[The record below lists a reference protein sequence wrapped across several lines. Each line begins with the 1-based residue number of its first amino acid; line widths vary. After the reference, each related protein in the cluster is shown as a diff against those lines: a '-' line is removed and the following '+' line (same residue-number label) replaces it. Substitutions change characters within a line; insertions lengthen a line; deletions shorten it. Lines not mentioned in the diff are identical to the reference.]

1 MSTGQELKLKI
12 GNSIPRPF
20 QWVMASSASSTLT
33 IGERNKKM
41 NIPKSLGSGGGF
53 PWWLP
58 VIMLVDVYPVVVFLA
73 MGHLTLFL
81 PEVPFAAWE
90 ALYNIGYRGLA
101 LMSPSLPAPHC
112 CLLTSRE

>member
-1 MSTGQELKLKI
+1 MPQLFIADTAG
-12 GNSIPRPF
+12 
-20 QWVMASSASSTLT
+20 AA
-33 IGERNKKM
+33 
-41 NIPKSLGSGGGF
+41 NIMYDSPKSLGSGGGF